1 APRFHGAAGRLLV
14 EGQRTNLIRNPRGE
28 GVAPGTRAPGAQ
40 TDPATN
46 WRLVNRGSGLSL
58 DVSAISADGM
68 TGLRLRYHGTTG
80 ASPATETLEFDTR
93 NGIAAPAGTVLT
105 GSFLWRLAAGTL
117 PQGSFQ
123 MGPRIVTLNA
133 SAAFVDL
140 AYSPAAHPD
149 ATLRRSAHTMTAGA
163 GVVNAVV
170 GMHLQTFPAS
180 TALDF
185 TIDVFWPQLE
195 AAPFASTPILPPAG
209 TPGASTRGADTVT
222 APFGTLFPSGAGT
235 VLVSCMVPQ
244 AAASGLDQTIL
255 HLDDGTLNNR
265 FRLYMPNSS
274 TAIVGA
280 RSLAGTQVVGTQAG
294 ATVPGTPFAVGISFD
309 GTGRMTYALAGGA
322 VQSVTGGPAAGLTTL
337 RVGTNAAGAAAIF
350 GQTTALD
357 VLPHGVP
364 ATTLAGLVGAMNV

>member
-1 APRFHGAAGRLLV
+1 MGAFMANLQGVVATSGRRRLIGPQRLSAPLALLRAQVQTRATALGANGMAWLESGADAPRFHGAAGRLLV

-117 PQGSFQ
+117 PQGGFQ

-222 APFGTLFPSGAGT
+222 APFGHAVPVRRGHGPGVLHGAAGGSVPAWTRRSCISTTGRSTTVSGCTCRTAARPSSA
-235 VLVSCMVPQ
+235 P
-244 AAASGLDQTIL
+244 AASRERRWWG
-255 HLDDGTLNNR
+255 R
-265 FRLYMPNSS
+265 RRARRCPARPSRSASPS
-274 TAIVGA
+274 TA
-280 RSLAGTQVVGTQAG
+280 R
-294 ATVPGTPFAVGISFD
+294 
-309 GTGRMTYALAGGA
+309 
-322 VQSVTGGPAAGLTTL
+322 AA
-337 RVGTNAAGAAAIF
+337 
-350 GQTTALD
+350 
-357 VLPHGVP
+357 
-364 ATTLAGLVGAMNV
+364 